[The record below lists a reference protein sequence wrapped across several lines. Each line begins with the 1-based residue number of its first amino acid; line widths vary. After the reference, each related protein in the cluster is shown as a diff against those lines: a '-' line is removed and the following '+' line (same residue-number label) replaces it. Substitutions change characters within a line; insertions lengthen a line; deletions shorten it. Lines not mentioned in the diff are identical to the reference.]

1 MKHDIT
7 SRNGFLSRKIK
18 AIPLALG
25 LALCAS
31 LLVSSTVFSGPNP
44 GLVLTSEDLRALPR
58 NEVVILDTRSS
69 WKYLLGHLPGARPAG
84 DWRDF
89 VVKQGGIQGLLN
101 RNKTFLVGKLKALG
115 IDKDKTIVLYGDPT
129 DKWRTD
135 GRFFWMFEYL
145 GFPKVAILEGGL
157 ESWSAKNLEVERGL
171 SDTPAA
177 SKLKEEDLHFN
188 DRVHADRTWIR
199 DRLDPGPAG

>member
-58 NEVVILDTRSS
+58 NEVVILDTRSP
-69 WKYLLGHLPGARPAG
+69 WKYLLGHVPGARPAG
-84 DWRDF
+84 NWQDF
-89 VVKQGGIQGLLN
+89 VVKQGGIQ
-101 RNKTFLVGKLKALG
+101 
-115 IDKDKTIVLYGDPT
+115 D
-129 DKWRTD
+129 
-135 GRFFWMFEYL
+135 
-145 GFPKVAILEGGL
+145 LEGARA
-157 ESWSAKNLEVERGL
+157 SWL
-171 SDTPAA
+171 T
-177 SKLKEEDLHFN
+177 
-188 DRVHADRTWIR
+188 AD
-199 DRLDPGPAG
+199 A